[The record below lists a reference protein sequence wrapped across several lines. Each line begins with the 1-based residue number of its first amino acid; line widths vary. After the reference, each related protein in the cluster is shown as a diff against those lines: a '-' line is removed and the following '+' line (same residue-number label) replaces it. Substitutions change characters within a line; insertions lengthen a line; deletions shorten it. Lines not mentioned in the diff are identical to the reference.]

1 MPDPTSALLETL
13 TPTIEDLQRRIAAG
27 EFRSEAEISQG
38 VVGLILTEL
47 EWPFHKTR
55 VVAPQFK
62 IGTKRVDYALCHPPG
77 QPSVLLEVKDL
88 GKADEKGE
96 EQLFK
101 YCFQYGVPI
110 AVLTDGRKWSFFF
123 PAGQGSYEQRRFAEI
138 DLLKGEPRAS
148 AITLTEYLR
157 AHDVRSGEARKR
169 AERAYDAARLER
181 AAAAKFAPV
190 WRKLLS
196 RPESLLLDLFLEEV
210 EQAAG
215 VRPDRNL
222 GAEFIRAQVQPLAG
236 FPNQAK
242 KPRKAKKREPS
253 NETVPSFTFRGKTE
267 TFKSGAEVMGAV
279 FGKLASMDTTFCA
292 RYSEQ
297 HYGRIRSY
305 VAKTK
310 DALYPG
316 QPEREQL
323 SHPLPG
329 GWWLATHCS
338 NSAKIGR
345 IKKACEIAGL
355 EFGRDLAVHIPIRS
369 RKKKEHLL
377 PVGEEPT

>member
-1 MPDPTSALLETL
+1 MPEPTSALLEPL
-13 TPTIEDLQRRIAAG
+13 TSTIEDLKRRIAAG

-38 VVGLILTEL
+38 VVIRILREL
-47 EWPFHKTR
+47 GWPDHQTQ
-55 VVAPQFK
+55 VVKPQFK
-62 IGTKRVDYALCHPPG
+62 IGPRRVDYALCDPPG

-101 YCFQYGVPI
+101 YCFKYGVPI
-110 AVLTDGRKWSFFF
+110 AVLTDGRKWSLFF

-138 DLLKGEPRAS
+138 DLLTGEPRAS
-148 AITLTEYLR
+148 ARTLTEYLR

-169 AERAYDAARLER
+169 AERAYEAARLER
-181 AAAAKFAPV
+181 AVAAKFEPV
-190 WRKLLS
+190 WQKLLS
-196 RPESLLLDLFLEEV
+196 RPESSLLLDLFLEEV

-215 VRPDRNL
+215 VRPDRNR
-222 GAEFIRAQVQPLAG
+222 GAEFIRAQAQPKAG
-236 FPNQAK
+236 LPNQAK
-242 KPRKAKKREPS
+242 KRRKTKKRESS
-253 NETVPSFTFRGKTE
+253 NETTPSFTFHGETE

-279 FGKLASMDTTFCA
+279 FGRLASMDPKFCA
-292 RYSEQ
+292 RFSEQ
-297 HYGRIRSY
+297 HYGRVRGY

-316 QPEREQL
+316 QPEREQY

-338 NSAKIGR
+338 NTAKIGR

-355 EFGRDLAVHIPIRS
+355 KFGRELAVHIPIRS
-369 RKKKEHLL
+369 RKRS
-377 PVGEEPT
+377 EPLGS

>member
-1 MPDPTSALLETL
+1 MLLVPFQLMPESTSALHE
-13 TPTIEDLQRRIAAG
+13 TIEDLKRRIAAG

-38 VVGLILTEL
+38 VIGLILSKL
-47 EWPFHKTR
+47 DWPFHKTR

-62 IGTKRVDYALCHPPG
+62 IGTKRVDYALCDPPG

-110 AVLTDGRKWSFFF
+110 AVLTDGQKWSFFF

-138 DLLKGEPRAS
+138 DLLLGEPQAS
-148 AITLTEYLR
+148 ARTLTEYLR

-169 AERAYDAARLER
+169 AERAYEAARLER
-181 AAAAKFAPV
+181 KAAAKFEPV
-190 WRKLLS
+190 WQKLLS

-215 VRPDRNL
+215 VRPDRNR
-222 GAEFIRAQVQPLAG
+222 GAEFIRAQAQPIAVL
-236 FPNQAK
+236 PNQTK
-242 KPRKAKKREPS
+242 KRRKAKKRESS
-253 NETVPSFTFRGKTE
+253 NETVPWFTFGGETQIFKTG
-267 TFKSGAEVMGAV
+267 TEVMGAV
-279 FGKLASMDTTFCA
+279 FGKLASMDPKFCERFA
-292 RYSEQ
+292 ER
-297 HYGRIRSY
+297 HYGRVTRY

-316 QPEREQL
+316 HPKREQY

-338 NSAKIGR
+338 NTAKIGR

-355 EFGRDLAVHIPIRS
+355 KFGQELVVHIPIGS
-369 RKKKEHLL
+369 RKAN
-377 PVGEEPT
+377 EPLGS

>member
-1 MPDPTSALLETL
+1 MPEPTSALLETL
-13 TPTIEDLQRRIAAG
+13 ASTIEDLKRRITAG

-38 VVGLILTEL
+38 VVIRILRTL
-47 EWPFHKTR
+47 GWPDHQTQ
-55 VVAPQFK
+55 VVNPQFK
-62 IGTKRVDYALCHPPG
+62 IGSRRVDYALCHPPG

-101 YCFQYGVPI
+101 YCFEYGVPI
-110 AVLTDGRKWSFFF
+110 AVLTDGQKWSFFF
-123 PAGQGSYEQRRFAEI
+123 PAGLGRYEHRRFAEI
-138 DLLKGEPRAS
+138 DLVKGAPRAS
-148 AITLTEYLR
+148 ARTLTEFLR

-181 AAAAKFAPV
+181 EAAAKFEPV
-190 WRKLLS
+190 WQKLLS
-196 RPESLLLDLFLEEV
+196 RPESVLLDLFLKEV
-210 EQAAG
+210 EKAAG
-215 VRPDRNL
+215 VRPDRNR
-222 GAEFIRAQVQPLAG
+222 GAEFIRAKAQPISGL
-236 FPNQAK
+236 PSRAK
-242 KPRKAKKREPS
+242 KSRQAKKREPS
-253 NETVPSFTFRGKTE
+253 NSTVPSFTFRGETE
-267 TFKSGAEVMGAV
+267 TFKSGVEVMGAV
-279 FGKLASMDTTFCA
+279 FGKLASMDPKFCERFA
-292 RYSEQ
+292 EQ
-297 HYGRIRSY
+297 HYGRVRSY

-316 QPEREQL
+316 QPEREQS

-355 EFGRDLAVHIPIRS
+355 EFGQELAVHIPIGS
-369 RKKKEHLL
+369 RKKNESLDS
-377 PVGEEPT
+377 